1 MDRKGI
7 AFIAVCL
14 AGMVGLKYVADFIW
28 PTSTGAR
35 PVASATTSSNAPLS
49 KVNAPPAS
57 TAQMAPALPVGPV
70 TAPAFQSAEE
80 SLVLENDLL
89 RLTFTS
95 HGGGARLIELKKYPA
110 SVDCSD
116 TSAKGVP
123 SALNR
128 FAPLPALTLGVG
140 PLTGDGLFSLRK
152 TGAGVHAEK
161 ALLNGL
167 VVSQDWALSNGYFF
181 ETIVTVENR
190 GAAAVSLPPHDY
202 VLGSAT
208 PMDRHDMA
216 EVQGAYWFNGEKAE
230 QINKAWFANATL
242 GCSTISTP
250 RTEFSGGNS
259 NVVWAAVHNQFFAL
273 IAQPDQSPAGVRVVD
288 VPLPAPSPS
297 ELAADGRLNPQPHA
311 FHTSLTYPAQ
321 TLQPG
326 EKVMRRH
333 TIYAGPKEYS
343 QLKSSEKQID
353 LVMDFTGIT
362 GICAKALLLLLNA
375 VHSLI
380 PSYGASIVVLTILI
394 KLAFWPLTNA
404 STRSMKRMST
414 LQPQMNAIREKYKS
428 DPAKMN
434 QKTMEFMKE
443 HRINPM
449 AGCLPLVLTFPV
461 FIGFF
466 FMLRTAIELRGESFL
481 WCCDLSRPDSIYV
494 VPGLGFIPLLGIPGI
509 GLPLNIMPVLYLA
522 TAWWQSTL
530 TPVSPQ
536 MDPAQQKMLK
546 YMPVFFGVLFYNY
559 SAGLT
564 LYWTTQNLM
573 TILQTKITKAN
584 EGPGTGTGAA
594 VVAPVQPGR
603 RKISSKSP

>member
-7 AFIAVCL
+7 ALIAVCI
-14 AGMVGLKYVADFIW
+14 AGMLGLKYVADLLW
-28 PTSTGAR
+28 PTPKGAR
-35 PVASATTSSNAPLS
+35 TEPTALVASNAPS
-49 KVNAPPAS
+49 TKVNAPPA
-57 TAQMAPALPVGPV
+57 TATHAAPALAGAPVVPPSIG
-70 TAPAFQSAEE
+70 TAEE
-80 SLVLENDLL
+80 SVVLENDLL
-89 RLTFTS
+89 RINFTS

-116 TSAKGVP
+116 ASAKGIP

-128 FAPLPALTLGVG
+128 FAPVPALTLGAG

-152 TGAGVHAEK
+152 SGSTVRAEK
-161 ALLNGL
+161 ALTNGL
-167 VVSQDWALSNGYFF
+167 AVSQEWILSNGYFF
-181 ETIVTVENR
+181 ETVVTVENR
-190 GAAAVSLPPHDY
+190 GPSPVSVPPHEY
-202 VLGSAT
+202 VVGAAT
-208 PMDRHDMA
+208 PMDRHDPA
-216 EVQGAYWFNGEKAE
+216 EVQGAYWFDGTKAE
-230 QINKAWFANATL
+230 QIHRAWFANATM
-242 GCSTISTP
+242 GCSTIGTP
-250 RTEFSGGNS
+250 RIEFTGGSS

-273 IAQPDQSPAGVRVVD
+273 IAQPERSPAGVRVVD
-288 VPLPAPSPS
+288 MPLPKPSTA
-297 ELAADGRLNPQPHA
+297 ERDADGRLNTDPHA
-311 FHTSLTYPAQ
+311 YHTSLTYVGQ

-326 EKVMRRH
+326 EKLVRRH
-333 TIYAGPKEYS
+333 TIYAGPKEYR
-343 QLKSSEKQID
+343 QLKTSEKQLD

-362 GICAKALLLLLNA
+362 GFCAKALLLLLNA

-404 STRSMKRMST
+404 STRSMKRMSA
-414 LQPQMNAIREKYKS
+414 LQPQMNAIREKYKN

-443 HRINPM
+443 HRLNPM
-449 AGCLPLVLTFPV
+449 AGCLPLLLTFPV

-481 WCCDLSRPDSIYV
+481 WCCDLSRPDSVYV
-494 VPGLGFIPLLGIPGI
+494 VPGMGFIPLLGISGI
-509 GLPLNIMPVLYLA
+509 GLPLNIMPLLYLA

-573 TILQTKITKAN
+573 TILQTKITKSN
-584 EGPGTGTGAA
+584 EGPGTGGAAA
-594 VVAPVQPGR
+594 VVSPVQTGR
-603 RKISSKSP
+603 RK

>member
-1 MDRKGI
+1 MDRKGF
-7 AFIAVCL
+7 AFLAVCL

-28 PTSTGAR
+28 PTPKGAL
-35 PVASATTSSNAPLS
+35 PVAAVPASTNASSA

-57 TAQMAPALPVGPV
+57 TTQSAPALPAGPLAV
-70 TAPAFQSAEE
+70 PTFQATEE
-80 SLVLENDLL
+80 SVVLENDLL

-116 TSAKGVP
+116 AAAKGVP

-128 FAPLPALTLGVG
+128 FAPLPALTLGAG

-152 TGAGVHAEK
+152 TTSGVRAEK

-167 VVSQDWALSNGYFF
+167 AVSQEWTLSNGYFF
-181 ETIVTVENR
+181 ETVVTLENR
-190 GAAAVSLPPHDY
+190 GTSPISVPPHEY
-202 VLGSAT
+202 VVGAAT
-208 PMDRHDMA
+208 PMDRHDPA

-250 RTEFSGGNS
+250 RTEFTSGSS

-288 VPLPAPSPS
+288 VPLPKPSAV
-297 ELAADGRLNPQPHA
+297 ELAADGRLNPAPHA
-311 FHTSLTYPAQ
+311 HHTSLTYPAQ

-326 EKVMRRH
+326 QKVVRRH
-333 TIYAGPKEYS
+333 TIYAGPKEYR
-343 QLKSSEKQID
+343 QLKTSDKQLD

-414 LQPQMNAIREKYKS
+414 LQPQMNAIREKYKN

-449 AGCLPLVLTFPV
+449 AGCLPLLLTFPV

-481 WCCDLSRPDSIYV
+481 WCCDLSRPDSVYV
-494 VPGLGFIPLLGIPGI
+494 VPGMGFIPLLGIPGI
-509 GLPLNIMPVLYLA
+509 GLPLNIMPLLYLA

-573 TILQTKITKAN
+573 TILQTKITKSN
-584 EGPGTGTGAA
+584 EGPGSGTGAA
-594 VVAPVQPGR
+594 VVAPAQSGR
-603 RKISSKSP
+603 RK

>member
-7 AFIAVCL
+7 AFLAVCL

-28 PTSTGAR
+28 PTPTGAR
-35 PVASATTSSNAPLS
+35 PQATAAVSSNTPS
-49 KVNAPPAS
+49 VKVNAPPAGS
-57 TAQMAPALPVGPV
+57 TQVAPALPAGSLTVP
-70 TAPAFQSAEE
+70 TFQSAEE

-116 TSAKGVP
+116 TAAKGVP

-128 FAPLPALTLGVG
+128 FAPLPALTLGAG
-140 PLTGDGLFSLRK
+140 PLTGDGQFSLRK
-152 TGAGVHAEK
+152 AGNAVHAEK
-161 ALLNGL
+161 VLANGL

-181 ETIVTVENR
+181 ETVVTVENR
-190 GAAAVSLPPHDY
+190 GGSAVSIPPHDY
-202 VLGSAT
+202 VVGAAT

-230 QINKAWFANATL
+230 QINKPWFANATL

-273 IAQPDQSPAGVRVVD
+273 IVQPERSPAGVRVVD
-288 VPLPAPSPS
+288 VPLPKPSPS
-297 ELAADGRLNPQPHA
+297 EVAADGRLNPQPHA
-311 FHTSLTYPAQ
+311 YHTSLTYPAQ

-326 EKVMRRH
+326 EKVVRRH
-333 TIYAGPKEYS
+333 TIYAGPKEYR
-343 QLKSSEKQID
+343 QLKTSEKQID

-362 GICAKALLLLLNA
+362 GICAKALLLLLNG

-449 AGCLPLVLTFPV
+449 AGCLPLLLTFPV

-481 WCCDLSRPDSIYV
+481 WCCDLSRPDSVYV
-494 VPGLGFIPLLGIPGI
+494 IPGMGFLPLLGIPGI
-509 GLPLNIMPVLYLA
+509 RLPLNIMPLLYLG

-573 TILQTKITKAN
+573 TILQTKITKSN
-584 EGPGTGTGAA
+584 EGPGTGTGGT
-594 VVAPVQPGR
+594 VVVPAQPVR
-603 RKISSKSP
+603 RK

>member
-7 AFIAVCL
+7 AFLAVCL

-28 PTSTGAR
+28 PTPTGAR
-35 PVASATTSSNAPLS
+35 PEASVAASSNAPL
-49 KVNAPPAS
+49 AS
-57 TAQMAPALPVGPV
+57 TAQRAPVLLASPV
-70 TAPAFQSAEE
+70 TVPTFQAAEE

-110 SVDCSD
+110 SVDCRD
-116 TSAKGVP
+116 ITANGVP

-140 PLTGDGLFSLRK
+140 PLTGDGLFNLRK
-152 TGAGVHAEK
+152 SEAGVHAEK
-161 ALLNGL
+161 TLLNGL

-181 ETIVTVENR
+181 ETVVTVENR
-190 GAAAVSLPPHDY
+190 GTEVVSIPPHDY
-202 VLGSAT
+202 VVGAAT

-230 QINKAWFANATL
+230 QISKPWFANATL

-250 RTEFSGGNS
+250 RIEFAGGNS

-288 VPLPAPSPS
+288 IPLPAPTPS
-297 ELAADGRLNPQPHA
+297 EVAADGRLNPQPHA
-311 FHTSLTYPAQ
+311 YHTSLTYPAQ

-326 EKVMRRH
+326 EKVVRKHM
-333 TIYAGPKEYS
+333 IYAGPKEYS

-380 PSYGASIVVLTILI
+380 PSYGASIVVLTIAI
-394 KLAFWPLTNA
+394 KLAFWPLTSA

-414 LQPQMNAIREKYKS
+414 LQPQLNAIREKYKS
-428 DPAKMN
+428 DPTKMN
-434 QKTMEFMKE
+434 QKTMEYMKE

-449 AGCLPLVLTFPV
+449 AGCLPLLLTFPV

-481 WCCDLSRPDSIYV
+481 WCCDLSRPDSVYV

-573 TILQTKITKAN
+573 TILQTKITKSN
-584 EGPGTGTGAA
+584 EGPGKGTGAA
-594 VVAPVQPGR
+594 VIVPAQPGR
-603 RKISSKSP
+603 RKGSV

>member
-7 AFIAVCL
+7 ALIAVCL
-14 AGMVGLKYVADFIW
+14 AGMLGLKYVADLLW
-28 PTSTGAR
+28 PTPKGAR
-35 PVASATTSSNAPLS
+35 SLPPAAAVSNAPS
-49 KVNAPPAS
+49 TRVNAPPAA
-57 TAQMAPALPVGPV
+57 TTHAAPALAGGPV
-70 TAPAFQSAEE
+70 VPPSLGAAEE
-80 SLVLENDLL
+80 SVVLENDLL
-89 RLTFTS
+89 RITFTS

-116 TSAKGVP
+116 AAAKGIP

-128 FAPLPALTLGVG
+128 FAPLPALTLGAG
-140 PLTGDGLFSLRK
+140 PLTGDGIFSLRK
-152 TGAGVHAEK
+152 SGPTVRAEK
-161 ALLNGL
+161 VLTNGL
-167 VVSQDWALSNGYFF
+167 GVSQEWSLSNGYFF
-181 ETIVTVENR
+181 ETVVTLENR
-190 GAAAVSLPPHDY
+190 GASPVSVPPHEY
-202 VLGSAT
+202 VIGAAT
-208 PMDRHDMA
+208 PMDRHDPA

-230 QINKAWFANATL
+230 QIHKAWFANATM

-273 IAQPDQSPAGVRVVD
+273 IAQPERSPAGVRVLD
-288 VPLPAPSPS
+288 LPLPKPSPAERS
-297 ELAADGRLNPQPHA
+297 ADGRLNADPHA
-311 FHTSLTYPAQ
+311 YHTSFTYAAE
-321 TLQPG
+321 TLKPG
-326 EKVMRRH
+326 EKLVRRH
-333 TIYAGPKEYS
+333 TIYAGPKEYR
-343 QLKSSEKQID
+343 QLKTSEKQLD

-362 GICAKALLLLLNA
+362 GFCAKALLLLLNA

-414 LQPQMNAIREKYKS
+414 LQPQMNAIREKYKN

-449 AGCLPLVLTFPV
+449 AGCLPLLLTFPV

-481 WCCDLSRPDSIYV
+481 WCCDLSRPDSVYV
-494 VPGLGFIPLLGIPGI
+494 VPGLGFIPLLGISGI
-509 GLPLNIMPVLYLA
+509 GLPLNIMPLLYLA

-573 TILQTKITKAN
+573 TILQTKITKSN
-584 EGPGTGTGAA
+584 EGTGTGGGA
-594 VVAPVQPGR
+594 VVVSPVQPGR
-603 RKISSKSP
+603 RKGSA

>member
-7 AFIAVCL
+7 AFLAVCL

-28 PTSTGAR
+28 PTPTGAR
-35 PVASATTSSNAPLS
+35 PEASVAASSNAPL
-49 KVNAPPAS
+49 AS
-57 TAQMAPALPVGPV
+57 TAQRAPVLLASPV
-70 TAPAFQSAEE
+70 TVPTFQAAEE

-95 HGGGARLIELKKYPA
+95 HGGGARLIELKKSPA
-110 SVDCSD
+110 SVDCRD
-116 TSAKGVP
+116 TTANGVP

-140 PLTGDGLFSLRK
+140 PLTGDGLFNLRK
-152 TGAGVHAEK
+152 SEAGVHAEK
-161 ALLNGL
+161 TLLNGL

-181 ETIVTVENR
+181 ETVVTLENR
-190 GAAAVSLPPHDY
+190 GTEVVSIPPHDY
-202 VLGSAT
+202 VVGAAT

-230 QINKAWFANATL
+230 QISKPWFANATL

-250 RTEFSGGNS
+250 RIEFAGGNS

-288 VPLPAPSPS
+288 IPLPAPTPS
-297 ELAADGRLNPQPHA
+297 EVAADGRLNPQPHA
-311 FHTSLTYPAQ
+311 YHTSLTYPAQ

-326 EKVMRRH
+326 EKVIRKHM
-333 TIYAGPKEYS
+333 IYAGPKEYS

-380 PSYGASIVVLTILI
+380 PSYGASIVVLTIAI
-394 KLAFWPLTNA
+394 KLAFWPLTSA

-414 LQPQMNAIREKYKS
+414 LQPQLNAIREKYKS
-428 DPAKMN
+428 DPTKMN
-434 QKTMEFMKE
+434 QKTMEYMKE

-449 AGCLPLVLTFPV
+449 AGCLPLLLTFPV

-481 WCCDLSRPDSIYV
+481 WCCDLSRPDSVYV

-573 TILQTKITKAN
+573 TILQTKITKSN
-584 EGPGTGTGAA
+584 EGPGKGTGTA
-594 VVAPVQPGR
+594 VIVPAQPGR
-603 RKISSKSP
+603 RKGSV

>member
-7 AFIAVCL
+7 AFLAVCL

-28 PTSTGAR
+28 PTPTGAR
-35 PVASATTSSNAPLS
+35 PQTTAAVSSNTPS
-49 KVNAPPAS
+49 VKVNAPPAGS
-57 TAQMAPALPVGPV
+57 TQVAPALPAGPLTV
-70 TAPAFQSAEE
+70 PTFQSAEE

-116 TSAKGVP
+116 TAAKGVP

-128 FAPLPALTLGVG
+128 FAPLPALTLGAG
-140 PLTGDGLFSLRK
+140 PLTGDGQFSLRK
-152 TGAGVHAEK
+152 AGNAVHAQK
-161 ALLNGL
+161 VLANGL

-181 ETIVTVENR
+181 ETVVTVENR
-190 GAAAVSLPPHDY
+190 GGSAVSIPPHDY
-202 VLGSAT
+202 VVGAAT

-230 QINKAWFANATL
+230 QINKPWFANATL

-273 IAQPDQSPAGVRVVD
+273 IVQPERSPAGVRVVD
-288 VPLPAPSPS
+288 VPLPKPSPS
-297 ELAADGRLNPQPHA
+297 EVAADGRLNPQPHA
-311 FHTSLTYPAQ
+311 YHTSLTYPAQ

-326 EKVMRRH
+326 EKVVRRH
-333 TIYAGPKEYS
+333 TIYAGPKEYR
-343 QLKSSEKQID
+343 QLKTSEKQID

-362 GICAKALLLLLNA
+362 GICAKALLLLLNG

-449 AGCLPLVLTFPV
+449 AGCLPLLLTFPV

-481 WCCDLSRPDSIYV
+481 WCCDLSRPDSVYV
-494 VPGLGFIPLLGIPGI
+494 IPGLGFLPLLGIPGI
-509 GLPLNIMPVLYLA
+509 GLPLNIMPLLYLG

-573 TILQTKITKAN
+573 TILQTKITKSN
-584 EGPGTGTGAA
+584 EGPGTGTGGT
-594 VVAPVQPGR
+594 VVAPAQPVR
-603 RKISSKSP
+603 RK

>member
-7 AFIAVCL
+7 AFLAVCL

-28 PTSTGAR
+28 PTPTGAR
-35 PVASATTSSNAPLS
+35 PEASVAASSNAPL
-49 KVNAPPAS
+49 AS
-57 TAQMAPALPVGPV
+57 TAQRVPVLLAGPV
-70 TAPAFQSAEE
+70 TVPTFQAAEE

-110 SVDCSD
+110 SVDCRD
-116 TSAKGVP
+116 TTPNGVP

-140 PLTGDGLFSLRK
+140 PLTGDGLFNLRK
-152 TGAGVHAEK
+152 SEAGVHAEK
-161 ALLNGL
+161 TLLNGL

-181 ETIVTVENR
+181 ETVVTVENR
-190 GAAAVSLPPHDY
+190 GTAAVLIPPHDY
-202 VLGSAT
+202 VVGAAT

-230 QINKAWFANATL
+230 QISKPWFANATL

-250 RTEFSGGNS
+250 RIEFAGGNS

-288 VPLPAPSPS
+288 IPLPAPTPS
-297 ELAADGRLNPQPHA
+297 EVAADGRLNPQPHA
-311 FHTSLTYPAQ
+311 YHTSLTYPAQ

-326 EKVMRRH
+326 EKVIRKHM
-333 TIYAGPKEYS
+333 IYAGPKEYS

-380 PSYGASIVVLTILI
+380 PSYGASIVVLTIAI
-394 KLAFWPLTNA
+394 KLAFWPLTSA

-414 LQPQMNAIREKYKS
+414 LQPQLNAIREKYKS
-428 DPAKMN
+428 DPTKMN
-434 QKTMEFMKE
+434 QKTMEYMKE

-449 AGCLPLVLTFPV
+449 AGCLPLLLTFPV

-481 WCCDLSRPDSIYV
+481 WCCDLSRPDSVYV

-573 TILQTKITKAN
+573 TILQTKITKSN
-584 EGPGTGTGAA
+584 EGPGKGTGTA
-594 VVAPVQPGR
+594 VIVPAQPGR
-603 RKISSKSP
+603 RKGSV

>member
-7 AFIAVCL
+7 AFLAVCL

-28 PTSTGAR
+28 PTPTGAR
-35 PVASATTSSNAPLS
+35 PEASVAASSNALLS
-49 KVNAPPAS
+49 KANAPLAS
-57 TAQMAPALPVGPV
+57 TAQMAPVLLAGPV
-70 TAPAFQSAEE
+70 TVPTFQAAEE

-110 SVDCSD
+110 SVDCRD
-116 TSAKGVP
+116 TTANGVP

-140 PLTGDGLFSLRK
+140 PLTGDGLFNLRK
-152 TGAGVHAEK
+152 TEAGVHAEK

-167 VVSQDWALSNGYFF
+167 VVSQEWTLSNGYFF
-181 ETIVTVENR
+181 ETVVTLENR
-190 GAAAVSLPPHDY
+190 GTDVVSIPPHDY
-202 VLGSAT
+202 VVGAAT
-208 PMDRHDMA
+208 PMDLHDMA

-230 QINKAWFANATL
+230 QISKPWFSNATL

-250 RTEFSGGNS
+250 RIEFAGGNS

-288 VPLPAPSPS
+288 IPLPAPSPS
-297 ELAADGRLNPQPHA
+297 EVAADGRLNPQPHA
-311 FHTSLTYPAQ
+311 YHTSLTYPAQ

-326 EKVMRRH
+326 EKVIRKH

-380 PSYGASIVVLTILI
+380 PSYGASIVVLTIAI
-394 KLAFWPLTNA
+394 KLAFWPLTSA

-414 LQPQMNAIREKYKS
+414 LQPQLNAIREKYKS

-481 WCCDLSRPDSIYV
+481 WCCDLSRPDSVYV

-573 TILQTKITKAN
+573 TILQTKITKSN
-584 EGPGTGTGAA
+584 EGPGKGTGTA
-594 VVAPVQPGR
+594 VMVPAQPGR
-603 RKISSKSP
+603 RKGSV

>member
-7 AFIAVCL
+7 AFLAVCL

-28 PTSTGAR
+28 PTPTGAR
-35 PVASATTSSNAPLS
+35 PQATAAVSSNTPS
-49 KVNAPPAS
+49 VKVNAPPAGS
-57 TAQMAPALPVGPV
+57 TQVAPALPAGSLTVP
-70 TAPAFQSAEE
+70 TFQSAEE

-116 TSAKGVP
+116 TAAKGVP

-128 FAPLPALTLGVG
+128 FAPLPALTLGAG
-140 PLTGDGLFSLRK
+140 PLTGDGQFSLRK
-152 TGAGVHAEK
+152 AGNAVHAEK
-161 ALLNGL
+161 VLANGL

-181 ETIVTVENR
+181 ETVVTVENR
-190 GAAAVSLPPHDY
+190 GGSAVSIPPHDY
-202 VLGSAT
+202 VVGAAT

-230 QINKAWFANATL
+230 QINKPWFANATL

-273 IAQPDQSPAGVRVVD
+273 IVQPERSPAGVRVVD
-288 VPLPAPSPS
+288 VPLPKPSPS
-297 ELAADGRLNPQPHA
+297 EVAADGRLNPQPHA
-311 FHTSLTYPAQ
+311 YHTSLTYPAQ

-326 EKVMRRH
+326 EKVVRRH
-333 TIYAGPKEYS
+333 TIYAGPKEYR
-343 QLKSSEKQID
+343 QLKTSEKQID

-362 GICAKALLLLLNA
+362 GICAKALLLLLNG

-449 AGCLPLVLTFPV
+449 AGCLPLLLTFPV

-481 WCCDLSRPDSIYV
+481 WCCDLSRPDSVYV
-494 VPGLGFIPLLGIPGI
+494 IPGMGFLPLLGIPGI
-509 GLPLNIMPVLYLA
+509 GLPLNIMPLLYLG

-573 TILQTKITKAN
+573 TILQTKITKSN
-584 EGPGTGTGAA
+584 EGPGTGTGGT
-594 VVAPVQPGR
+594 VVVPAQPVR
-603 RKISSKSP
+603 RK

>member
-1 MDRKGI
+1 
-7 AFIAVCL
+7 
-14 AGMVGLKYVADFIW
+14 MVDI
-28 PTSTGAR
+28 
-35 PVASATTSSNAPLS
+35 
-49 KVNAPPAS
+49 
-57 TAQMAPALPVGPV
+57 
-70 TAPAFQSAEE
+70 
-80 SLVLENDLL
+80 
-89 RLTFTS
+89 
-95 HGGGARLIELKKYPA
+95 
-110 SVDCSD
+110 
-116 TSAKGVP
+116 
-123 SALNR
+123 
-128 FAPLPALTLGVG
+128 
-140 PLTGDGLFSLRK
+140 
-152 TGAGVHAEK
+152 
-161 ALLNGL
+161 
-167 VVSQDWALSNGYFF
+167 
-181 ETIVTVENR
+181 
-190 GAAAVSLPPHDY
+190 
-202 VLGSAT
+202 
-208 PMDRHDMA
+208 
-216 EVQGAYWFNGEKAE
+216 
-230 QINKAWFANATL
+230 
-242 GCSTISTP
+242 
-250 RTEFSGGNS
+250 
-259 NVVWAAVHNQFFAL
+259 
-273 IAQPDQSPAGVRVVD
+273 
-288 VPLPAPSPS
+288 PLPAPSPS

-311 FHTSLTYPAQ
+311 YHTSLTYPAQ

-326 EKVMRRH
+326 EKVTRKH

-380 PSYGASIVVLTILI
+380 PSYGASIVVLTIVI
-394 KLAFWPLTNA
+394 KLAFWPLTSA

-414 LQPQMNAIREKYKS
+414 LQPQLNAIREKYKS

-481 WCCDLSRPDSIYV
+481 WCCDLSRPDSVYV

-573 TILQTKITKAN
+573 TILQTKITKSN
-584 EGPGTGTGAA
+584 EGSGKGTG
-594 VVAPVQPGR
+594 VATIVPAQPGR
-603 RKISSKSP
+603 RKGSV

>member
-7 AFIAVCL
+7 AFLAVCL

-28 PTSTGAR
+28 PTPTGAR
-35 PVASATTSSNAPLS
+35 PEASVAASSNAPLS
-49 KVNAPPAS
+49 KANAPLAS
-57 TAQMAPALPVGPV
+57 TAQMAPVLLAGPV
-70 TAPAFQSAEE
+70 TVPTFQAAEE

-110 SVDCSD
+110 SVDCRD
-116 TSAKGVP
+116 TTANGVP

-140 PLTGDGLFSLRK
+140 PLTGDGLFNLRK
-152 TGAGVHAEK
+152 SEAGVHAEK
-161 ALLNGL
+161 TLLNGL

-181 ETIVTVENR
+181 ETVVTLENR
-190 GAAAVSLPPHDY
+190 GTEVVSIPPHDY
-202 VLGSAT
+202 VVGAAT

-230 QINKAWFANATL
+230 QISKPWFANATL

-250 RTEFSGGNS
+250 RIEFAGGNS

-288 VPLPAPSPS
+288 IPLPAPTPS
-297 ELAADGRLNPQPHA
+297 EVAADGRLNPQPHA
-311 FHTSLTYPAQ
+311 YHTSLTYPAQ

-326 EKVMRRH
+326 DKVVRKH

-380 PSYGASIVVLTILI
+380 PSYGASIVVLTIAI
-394 KLAFWPLTNA
+394 KLAFWPLTSA

-414 LQPQMNAIREKYKS
+414 LQPQLNAIREKYKS
-428 DPAKMN
+428 DPTKMN
-434 QKTMEFMKE
+434 QKTMEYMKE

-449 AGCLPLVLTFPV
+449 AGCLPLLLTFPV

-481 WCCDLSRPDSIYV
+481 WCCDLSRPDSVYV

-573 TILQTKITKAN
+573 TILQTKITKSN
-584 EGPGTGTGAA
+584 EGPGKGTGTA
-594 VVAPVQPGR
+594 VIVPAQPGR
-603 RKISSKSP
+603 RKGSV

>member
-1 MDRKGI
+1 M
-7 AFIAVCL
+7 
-14 AGMVGLKYVADFIW
+14 
-28 PTSTGAR
+28 P
-35 PVASATTSSNAPLS
+35 
-49 KVNAPPAS
+49 
-57 TAQMAPALPVGPV
+57 LPV
-70 TAPAFQSAEE
+70 
-80 SLVLENDLL
+80 
-89 RLTFTS
+89 
-95 HGGGARLIELKKYPA
+95 
-110 SVDCSD
+110 
-116 TSAKGVP
+116 
-123 SALNR
+123 
-128 FAPLPALTLGVG
+128 
-140 PLTGDGLFSLRK
+140 
-152 TGAGVHAEK
+152 
-161 ALLNGL
+161 
-167 VVSQDWALSNGYFF
+167 
-181 ETIVTVENR
+181 
-190 GAAAVSLPPHDY
+190 
-202 VLGSAT
+202 
-208 PMDRHDMA
+208 
-216 EVQGAYWFNGEKAE
+216 
-230 QINKAWFANATL
+230 
-242 GCSTISTP
+242 
-250 RTEFSGGNS
+250 
-259 NVVWAAVHNQFFAL
+259 
-273 IAQPDQSPAGVRVVD
+273 
-288 VPLPAPSPS
+288 PSPS
-297 ELAADGRLNPQPHA
+297 ELAADGRLNPLPHA
-311 FHTSLTYPAQ
+311 YHTSLTYPAQ

-326 EKVMRRH
+326 QKVTRKH

-343 QLKSSEKQID
+343 QLKTSEKQID

-573 TILQTKITKAN
+573 TILQTKITKSN

-594 VVAPVQPGR
+594 VVVPAQPGR

>member
-1 MDRKGI
+1 MDRKGF
-7 AFIAVCL
+7 AFLAVCL

-28 PTSTGAR
+28 PTPTGAR
-35 PVASATTSSNAPLS
+35 PVAVAPATSNAPS
-49 KVNAPPAS
+49 AKVNAPPVS
-57 TAQMAPALPVGPV
+57 TTQAAPALPAGPLAV
-70 TAPAFQSAEE
+70 PTFQATEE
-80 SLVLENDLL
+80 SVILENDLL

-110 SVDCSD
+110 SVDCRD
-116 TSAKGVP
+116 TAAKGVP

-128 FAPLPALTLGVG
+128 FAPLPALTLGAG
-140 PLTGDGLFSLRK
+140 PLTGDGLFTLRK
-152 TGAGVHAEK
+152 TSSGVHAEK
-161 ALLNGL
+161 TLQNGL
-167 VVSQDWALSNGYFF
+167 LVSQDWVLSNGYFF

-190 GAAAVSLPPHDY
+190 GTSAVSVPPHEY
-202 VLGSAT
+202 VVGAAT
-208 PMDRHDMA
+208 PMDRHDPA

-250 RTEFSGGNS
+250 RTEFTGGGS

-273 IAQPDQSPAGVRVVD
+273 IVQPDLSPAGVRVVD
-288 VPLPAPSPS
+288 VALPQPSAA
-297 ELAADGRLNPQPHA
+297 ELAADGRLNPAPRAH
-311 FHTSLTYPAQ
+311 HTSLTYPAQ

-326 EKVMRRH
+326 QKVVRRH
-333 TIYAGPKEYS
+333 TIYAGPKEYR
-343 QLKSSEKQID
+343 QLKTSEKQLD

-362 GICAKALLLLLNA
+362 GFCAKALLLLLNA

-414 LQPQMNAIREKYKS
+414 LQPQMNAIREKYKN

-449 AGCLPLVLTFPV
+449 AGCLPLLLTFPV

-481 WCCDLSRPDSIYV
+481 WCCDLSRPDSVYV
-494 VPGLGFIPLLGIPGI
+494 VPGMGFIPLLGIPGI
-509 GLPLNIMPVLYLA
+509 GLPLNIMPLLYLA

-573 TILQTKITKAN
+573 TILQTKITKSN
-584 EGPGTGTGAA
+584 EGPEAGTGAT
-594 VVAPVQPGR
+594 VVAPVPPGR
-603 RKISSKSP
+603 RK

>member
-7 AFIAVCL
+7 AFLAVCL

-28 PTSTGAR
+28 PTPTGAR
-35 PVASATTSSNAPLS
+35 SEASVAASSNAPLS
-49 KVNAPPAS
+49 KANAPLAS
-57 TAQMAPALPVGPV
+57 TAQMAPVLLASPV
-70 TAPAFQSAEE
+70 TVPTFQAAEE

-110 SVDCSD
+110 SVDCRD
-116 TSAKGVP
+116 TTANGVP

-140 PLTGDGLFSLRK
+140 PLTGDGLFNLRK
-152 TGAGVHAEK
+152 TEAGVHAEK

-167 VVSQDWALSNGYFF
+167 VLSQEWTLSNGYFF
-181 ETIVTVENR
+181 ETVVTLENR
-190 GAAAVSLPPHDY
+190 GTDVVSIPPHDY
-202 VLGSAT
+202 VVGAAT
-208 PMDRHDMA
+208 PMDRYDMA

-230 QINKAWFANATL
+230 QISKPWFANATL

-250 RTEFSGGNS
+250 RSEFAGGNS

-288 VPLPAPSPS
+288 IPLPAPSPS
-297 ELAADGRLNPQPHA
+297 EVAADGRLNPQPHA
-311 FHTSLTYPAQ
+311 YHTSLTYPAQ

-326 EKVMRRH
+326 EKLIRKH

-380 PSYGASIVVLTILI
+380 PSYGASIVVLTIAI
-394 KLAFWPLTNA
+394 KLAFWPLTSA

-414 LQPQMNAIREKYKS
+414 LQPQLNAIREKYKS
-428 DPAKMN
+428 DPTKMN

-481 WCCDLSRPDSIYV
+481 WCCDLSRPDSVYV

-573 TILQTKITKAN
+573 TILQTKITKSN
-584 EGPGTGTGAA
+584 EGPGKGTGTA
-594 VVAPVQPGR
+594 VIAPAQPGR
-603 RKISSKSP
+603 RKGSV

>member
-7 AFIAVCL
+7 ALIAVCI
-14 AGMVGLKYVADFIW
+14 AGMLGLKYVADLLW
-28 PTSTGAR
+28 PTPKGAR
-35 PVASATTSSNAPLS
+35 TEPTALVASNAPS
-49 KVNAPPAS
+49 TKVNAPPA
-57 TAQMAPALPVGPV
+57 TATHAAPALAGAPVVPPSIG
-70 TAPAFQSAEE
+70 TAEE
-80 SLVLENDLL
+80 SVVLENDLL
-89 RLTFTS
+89 RINFTS

-116 TSAKGVP
+116 ASAKGIP

-128 FAPLPALTLGVG
+128 FAPVPALTLGAG

-152 TGAGVHAEK
+152 SGSTVRAEK
-161 ALLNGL
+161 VLTNGL
-167 VVSQDWALSNGYFF
+167 AVSQEWILSNGYFF
-181 ETIVTVENR
+181 ETVVTVENR
-190 GAAAVSLPPHDY
+190 GPAAVSVPPHEY
-202 VLGSAT
+202 VVGAAT
-208 PMDRHDMA
+208 PMDRHDPA
-216 EVQGAYWFNGEKAE
+216 EVQGAYWFDGTKAE
-230 QINKAWFANATL
+230 QIHRAWFANATL

-273 IAQPDQSPAGVRVVD
+273 IAQPDRSPTGVRVLD
-288 VPLPAPSPS
+288 LPLPKPSPA
-297 ELAADGRLNPQPHA
+297 ERNADGRLNADPHA
-311 FHTSLTYPAQ
+311 YHTSFTYAAE
-321 TLQPG
+321 TLKPG
-326 EKVMRRH
+326 QKWVRRH
-333 TIYAGPKEYS
+333 TIYAGPKEYR
-343 QLKSSEKQID
+343 QLKTSEKQLD

-362 GICAKALLLLLNA
+362 GFCAKALLLLLNA
-375 VHSLI
+375 VHSMI

-404 STRSMKRMST
+404 STRSMKRMSS
-414 LQPQMNAIREKYKS
+414 LQPQMNAIREKYKN

-449 AGCLPLVLTFPV
+449 AGCLPLLLTFPV

-481 WCCDLSRPDSIYV
+481 WCCDLSRPDSVYV

-573 TILQTKITKAN
+573 TILQTKITKSN
-584 EGPGTGTGAA
+584 EGPGAGGTAA
-594 VVAPVQPGR
+594 VVSPVRPGR
-603 RKISSKSP
+603 WK

>member
-1 MDRKGI
+1 MDRKGF
-7 AFIAVCL
+7 AFLAVCL

-28 PTSTGAR
+28 PTPTGAR
-35 PVASATTSSNAPLS
+35 PVAVAPATSNAPS
-49 KVNAPPAS
+49 AKVNAPPVS
-57 TAQMAPALPVGPV
+57 TTQAAPALPAGPLAV
-70 TAPAFQSAEE
+70 PTFQATEE
-80 SLVLENDLL
+80 SVILENDLL

-110 SVDCSD
+110 SVDCRD
-116 TSAKGVP
+116 TAAKGVP

-128 FAPLPALTLGVG
+128 FAPLPALTLGAG
-140 PLTGDGLFSLRK
+140 PLTGDGLFTLRK
-152 TGAGVHAEK
+152 TSSGVHAEK
-161 ALLNGL
+161 TLQNGL
-167 VVSQDWALSNGYFF
+167 LVSQDWGLSNGYFF

-190 GAAAVSLPPHDY
+190 GTSAVSVPPHEY
-202 VLGSAT
+202 VVGAAT
-208 PMDRHDMA
+208 PMDRHDPA

-250 RTEFSGGNS
+250 RTEFTGGSS

-273 IAQPDQSPAGVRVVD
+273 IVQPDLSPAGVRVVD
-288 VPLPAPSPS
+288 VALPQPSAA
-297 ELAADGRLNPQPHA
+297 ELAADGRLNPAPRAH
-311 FHTSLTYPAQ
+311 HTSLTYPAQ

-326 EKVMRRH
+326 QKVVRRH
-333 TIYAGPKEYS
+333 TIYAGPKEYR
-343 QLKSSEKQID
+343 QLKTSEKQLD

-362 GICAKALLLLLNA
+362 GFCAKALLLLLNA

-414 LQPQMNAIREKYKS
+414 LQPQMNAIREKYKN

-449 AGCLPLVLTFPV
+449 AGCLPLLLTFPV

-481 WCCDLSRPDSIYV
+481 WCCDLSRPDSVYV
-494 VPGLGFIPLLGIPGI
+494 VPGMGFIPLLGIPGI
-509 GLPLNIMPVLYLA
+509 GLPLNIMPLLYLA

-573 TILQTKITKAN
+573 TILQTKITKSN
-584 EGPGTGTGAA
+584 EGPEAGTGAT
-594 VVAPVQPGR
+594 VVAPVPPGR
-603 RKISSKSP
+603 RK

>member
-7 AFIAVCL
+7 AFLAVCL

-28 PTSTGAR
+28 PTPTGAR
-35 PVASATTSSNAPLS
+35 SEASVAASSNSPLS
-49 KVNAPPAS
+49 KVNAPLAS
-57 TAQMAPALPVGPV
+57 TAQMVPVLLASPV
-70 TAPAFQSAEE
+70 SVPTFQTAEE
-80 SLVLENDLL
+80 SVVLENDLL

-110 SVDCSD
+110 SVDCRD
-116 TSAKGVP
+116 TTANGVP

-140 PLTGDGLFSLRK
+140 PLTGDGLFNLRK
-152 TGAGVHAEK
+152 TEAGVHAEK
-161 ALLNGL
+161 TLLNGL

-181 ETIVTVENR
+181 ETVVTVENR
-190 GAAAVSLPPHDY
+190 GTAAVLIPPHDY
-202 VLGSAT
+202 VVGAAT
-208 PMDRHDMA
+208 PMDRYDMA

-230 QINKAWFANATL
+230 QINKPWFANATL

-250 RTEFSGGNS
+250 RSEFAGGNS

-288 VPLPAPSPS
+288 IPLPAPSPS
-297 ELAADGRLNPQPHA
+297 QVAADGRLNPQPHA
-311 FHTSLTYPAQ
+311 YHTSLTYPAQ

-326 EKVMRRH
+326 EKVVRKH

-380 PSYGASIVVLTILI
+380 PSYGASIVVLTIAI
-394 KLAFWPLTNA
+394 KLAFWPLTSA

-414 LQPQMNAIREKYKS
+414 LQPQLNAIREKYKS
-428 DPAKMN
+428 DPTKMN

-481 WCCDLSRPDSIYV
+481 WCCDLSRPDSVYV

-573 TILQTKITKAN
+573 TILQTKITKSN
-584 EGPGTGTGAA
+584 EGPGKGTGTA
-594 VVAPVQPGR
+594 VISPAQPGR
-603 RKISSKSP
+603 RKGSV

>member
-7 AFIAVCL
+7 AFLAVCL

-28 PTSTGAR
+28 PTPTGAR
-35 PVASATTSSNAPLS
+35 PQTTAAVSSNTPS
-49 KVNAPPAS
+49 VKVNAPPAGS
-57 TAQMAPALPVGPV
+57 TQVAPALPAGPLTV
-70 TAPAFQSAEE
+70 PTFQSAEE

-116 TSAKGVP
+116 TAAKGVP

-128 FAPLPALTLGVG
+128 FAPLPALTLGAG
-140 PLTGDGLFSLRK
+140 PLTGDGQFSLRK
-152 TGAGVHAEK
+152 AGNAVHAQK
-161 ALLNGL
+161 VLANGL

-181 ETIVTVENR
+181 ETVVTVENR
-190 GAAAVSLPPHDY
+190 GGSAVSIPPHDY
-202 VLGSAT
+202 VVGAAT

-230 QINKAWFANATL
+230 QINKPWLANATL

-273 IAQPDQSPAGVRVVD
+273 IVQPERSPAGVRVVD
-288 VPLPAPSPS
+288 VPLPKPSPS
-297 ELAADGRLNPQPHA
+297 EVAADGRLNPQPHA
-311 FHTSLTYPAQ
+311 YHTSLTYPAQ

-326 EKVMRRH
+326 EKVVRRH
-333 TIYAGPKEYS
+333 TIYAGPKEYR
-343 QLKSSEKQID
+343 QLKTSEKQID

-362 GICAKALLLLLNA
+362 GICAKALLLLLNG

-449 AGCLPLVLTFPV
+449 AGCLPLLLTFPV

-481 WCCDLSRPDSIYV
+481 WCCDLSRPDSVYV
-494 VPGLGFIPLLGIPGI
+494 IPGLGFLPLLGIPGI
-509 GLPLNIMPVLYLA
+509 GLPLNIMPLLYLG

-573 TILQTKITKAN
+573 TILQTKITKSN
-584 EGPGTGTGAA
+584 EGPGTGTGGT
-594 VVAPVQPGR
+594 VVAPAQPVR
-603 RKISSKSP
+603 RK

>member
-7 AFIAVCL
+7 AFLAVCL

-28 PTSTGAR
+28 PTPTGAR
-35 PVASATTSSNAPLS
+35 PVASATASSNAPLS
-49 KVNAPPAS
+49 KVNAPLAS
-57 TAQMAPALPVGPV
+57 TAQMVPALLAGPLSV
-70 TAPAFQSAEE
+70 PTFQAAEE

-95 HGGGARLIELKKYPA
+95 HGGGARLIELKKYPS
-110 SVDCSD
+110 SVDCRD
-116 TSAKGVP
+116 TTPNGTP

-140 PLTGDGLFSLRK
+140 PLTGDGLFNLRK

-167 VVSQDWALSNGYFF
+167 VVSQDWTLSNGYFF
-181 ETIVTVENR
+181 ETVVTVENR
-190 GAAAVSLPPHDY
+190 GTAAVSIPPHDY
-202 VLGSAT
+202 VVGAAT

-230 QINKAWFANATL
+230 QINKPWFANATL

-250 RTEFSGGNS
+250 RSEFSGGNS

-273 IAQPDQSPAGVRVVD
+273 IAQPDESPAGVRVVD
-288 VPLPAPSPS
+288 IPLPAPSPS

-311 FHTSLTYPAQ
+311 YHTSLTYPAQ

-326 EKVMRRH
+326 EKVTRKH

-380 PSYGASIVVLTILI
+380 PSYGASIVVLTIVI
-394 KLAFWPLTNA
+394 KLAFWPLTSA

-414 LQPQMNAIREKYKS
+414 LQPQLNAIREKYKS

-481 WCCDLSRPDSIYV
+481 WCCDLSRPDSVYV

-573 TILQTKITKAN
+573 TILQTKITKSN
-584 EGPGTGTGAA
+584 EGSGKGTG
-594 VVAPVQPGR
+594 VATIVPAQPGR
-603 RKISSKSP
+603 RKGSV

>member
-1 MDRKGI
+1 MDRKGF
-7 AFIAVCL
+7 AFLAVCL

-28 PTSTGAR
+28 PTPTGAR
-35 PVASATTSSNAPLS
+35 PVAVAPATSNAPS
-49 KVNAPPAS
+49 AKVNAPPVS
-57 TAQMAPALPVGPV
+57 TTQAAPALPAGPLAV
-70 TAPAFQSAEE
+70 PTFQATEE
-80 SLVLENDLL
+80 SVILENDLL

-110 SVDCSD
+110 SVDCRD
-116 TSAKGVP
+116 TAAKGVP

-128 FAPLPALTLGVG
+128 FAPLPALTLGAG
-140 PLTGDGLFSLRK
+140 PLTGDGLFTLRK
-152 TGAGVHAEK
+152 TSSAVHAEK
-161 ALLNGL
+161 TLQNGL
-167 VVSQDWALSNGYFF
+167 LVSQDWVLSNGYFF

-190 GAAAVSLPPHDY
+190 GTSAVSVPPHEY
-202 VLGSAT
+202 VVGAAT
-208 PMDRHDMA
+208 PMDRHDPA

-250 RTEFSGGNS
+250 RTEFTGGSS

-273 IAQPDQSPAGVRVVD
+273 IVQPDLSPAGVRVVD
-288 VPLPAPSPS
+288 VALPQPSAA
-297 ELAADGRLNPQPHA
+297 ELAADGRLNPAPRAH
-311 FHTSLTYPAQ
+311 HTSLTYPAQ

-326 EKVMRRH
+326 QKVVRRH
-333 TIYAGPKEYS
+333 TIYAGPKEYR
-343 QLKSSEKQID
+343 QLKTSEKQLD

-362 GICAKALLLLLNA
+362 GFCAKALLLLLNA

-414 LQPQMNAIREKYKS
+414 LQPQMNAIREKYKN

-449 AGCLPLVLTFPV
+449 AGCLPLLLTFPV

-481 WCCDLSRPDSIYV
+481 WCCDLSRPDSVYV
-494 VPGLGFIPLLGIPGI
+494 VPGMGFIPLLGIPGI
-509 GLPLNIMPVLYLA
+509 GLPLNIMPLLYLA

-573 TILQTKITKAN
+573 TILQTKITKSN
-584 EGPGTGTGAA
+584 EGPEAGTGAT
-594 VVAPVQPGR
+594 VVAPVPPGR
-603 RKISSKSP
+603 RK

>member
-7 AFIAVCL
+7 AFLAVCL

-28 PTSTGAR
+28 PTPTGAR
-35 PVASATTSSNAPLS
+35 PQTTAAVSSNTPS
-49 KVNAPPAS
+49 VKVNAPPAGS
-57 TAQMAPALPVGPV
+57 TQVAPALPAGPLTV
-70 TAPAFQSAEE
+70 PTFQSAEE

-116 TSAKGVP
+116 TAAKGVP

-128 FAPLPALTLGVG
+128 FAPLPALTLGAG
-140 PLTGDGLFSLRK
+140 PLTGDGQFSLRK
-152 TGAGVHAEK
+152 AGNAVHAEK
-161 ALLNGL
+161 VLANGL

-181 ETIVTVENR
+181 ETVVTVENR
-190 GAAAVSLPPHDY
+190 GGSAVSIPPHDY
-202 VLGSAT
+202 VVGAAT

-230 QINKAWFANATL
+230 QINKPWFANATL

-273 IAQPDQSPAGVRVVD
+273 IVQPERSPAGVRVVD
-288 VPLPAPSPS
+288 VPLPKPSPS
-297 ELAADGRLNPQPHA
+297 EVAADGRLNPQPHA
-311 FHTSLTYPAQ
+311 YHTSLTYPAQ

-326 EKVMRRH
+326 EKVVRHH
-333 TIYAGPKEYS
+333 TIYAGPKEYR
-343 QLKSSEKQID
+343 QLKTSEKQID

-362 GICAKALLLLLNA
+362 GICAKALLLLLNG

-449 AGCLPLVLTFPV
+449 AGCLPLLLTFPV

-481 WCCDLSRPDSIYV
+481 WCCDLSRPDSVYV
-494 VPGLGFIPLLGIPGI
+494 IPGLGFLPLLGIPGI
-509 GLPLNIMPVLYLA
+509 GLPLNIMPLLYLG

-573 TILQTKITKAN
+573 TILQTKITKSN
-584 EGPGTGTGAA
+584 EGPGTGTGGT
-594 VVAPVQPGR
+594 VVAPAQPVR
-603 RKISSKSP
+603 RK

>member
-7 AFIAVCL
+7 AFLAVCL

-28 PTSTGAR
+28 PTPTGAR
-35 PVASATTSSNAPLS
+35 PQATAAVSSNTPS
-49 KVNAPPAS
+49 VKVNAPPAGS
-57 TAQMAPALPVGPV
+57 TQVAPALPAGSLTVP
-70 TAPAFQSAEE
+70 TFQSAEE

-116 TSAKGVP
+116 TAAKGVP

-128 FAPLPALTLGVG
+128 FAPLPALTLGAG
-140 PLTGDGLFSLRK
+140 PLTGDGQFSLRK
-152 TGAGVHAEK
+152 AGNAVHAEK
-161 ALLNGL
+161 VLANGL

-181 ETIVTVENR
+181 ETVVTVENR
-190 GAAAVSLPPHDY
+190 GGSAVSIPPHDY
-202 VLGSAT
+202 VVGAAT

-230 QINKAWFANATL
+230 QINKPWFANATL

-273 IAQPDQSPAGVRVVD
+273 IVQPERSPAGVRVVD
-288 VPLPAPSPS
+288 VPLPKPSPS
-297 ELAADGRLNPQPHA
+297 EVAADGRLNPQPHA
-311 FHTSLTYPAQ
+311 YHTSLTYPAQ

-326 EKVMRRH
+326 EKVVRRH
-333 TIYAGPKEYS
+333 TIYAGPKEYR
-343 QLKSSEKQID
+343 QLKTSEKQID

-362 GICAKALLLLLNA
+362 GICAKALLLLLNG

-449 AGCLPLVLTFPV
+449 AGCLPLLLTFPV

-481 WCCDLSRPDSIYV
+481 WCCDLSRPDSVYV
-494 VPGLGFIPLLGIPGI
+494 IPGMGFLPLLGIPGI
-509 GLPLNIMPVLYLA
+509 GLPLNIMPLLYLG

-573 TILQTKITKAN
+573 TILQTKITKSN
-584 EGPGTGTGAA
+584 EGPGTGTGAT
-594 VVAPVQPGR
+594 VVVPAQPVR
-603 RKISSKSP
+603 RK

>member
-7 AFIAVCL
+7 AFLAVCL
-14 AGMVGLKYVADFIW
+14 AGMVVLKYVADFIW
-28 PTSTGAR
+28 PTPTGAR
-35 PVASATTSSNAPLS
+35 PEASVAASSNAPL
-49 KVNAPPAS
+49 AS
-57 TAQMAPALPVGPV
+57 TAQRVPVLLAGPV
-70 TAPAFQSAEE
+70 TVPTFQAAEE

-110 SVDCSD
+110 SVDCRD
-116 TSAKGVP
+116 TTANGVP

-140 PLTGDGLFSLRK
+140 PLTGDGLFNLRK
-152 TGAGVHAEK
+152 SEAGVHAEK
-161 ALLNGL
+161 TLLNGL

-181 ETIVTVENR
+181 ETVVTLENR
-190 GAAAVSLPPHDY
+190 GTDVISIPPHDY
-202 VLGSAT
+202 VVGAAT
-208 PMDRHDMA
+208 PMDRYDMA

-230 QINKAWFANATL
+230 QISKPWFANATL

-250 RTEFSGGNS
+250 RSEFAGGNS

-288 VPLPAPSPS
+288 IPLPAPTPS
-297 ELAADGRLNPQPHA
+297 EVAADGRLNPQPHA
-311 FHTSLTYPAQ
+311 YHTSLTYPAQ

-326 EKVMRRH
+326 EKVIRKHM
-333 TIYAGPKEYS
+333 IYAGPKEYS

-380 PSYGASIVVLTILI
+380 PSYGASIVVLTIAI
-394 KLAFWPLTNA
+394 KLAFWPLTSA

-414 LQPQMNAIREKYKS
+414 LQPQLNAIREKYKS
-428 DPAKMN
+428 DPTKMN
-434 QKTMEFMKE
+434 QKTMEYMKE

-449 AGCLPLVLTFPV
+449 AGCLPLLLTFPV

-481 WCCDLSRPDSIYV
+481 WCCDLSRPDSVYV

-573 TILQTKITKAN
+573 TILQTKITKSN
-584 EGPGTGTGAA
+584 EGPGKGTGTA
-594 VVAPVQPGR
+594 VIVPAQPGR
-603 RKISSKSP
+603 RKGSV

>member
-7 AFIAVCL
+7 AFLAVCL

-28 PTSTGAR
+28 PTPTGAR
-35 PVASATTSSNAPLS
+35 SEASVAASSNAPLS
-49 KVNAPPAS
+49 KANAPLAS
-57 TAQMAPALPVGPV
+57 TAQMAPVLLAGPV
-70 TAPAFQSAEE
+70 TVPTFQAAEE

-110 SVDCSD
+110 SVDCRD
-116 TSAKGVP
+116 TTANGVP

-140 PLTGDGLFSLRK
+140 PLTGDGLFNLRK
-152 TGAGVHAEK
+152 TEAGVHAEK

-167 VVSQDWALSNGYFF
+167 VVSQEWTLSNGYFF
-181 ETIVTVENR
+181 ETVVTLENR
-190 GAAAVSLPPHDY
+190 GTDVVSIPPHDY
-202 VLGSAT
+202 VVGAAT
-208 PMDRHDMA
+208 PMDRYDMA

-230 QINKAWFANATL
+230 QISKPWFANATL

-250 RTEFSGGNS
+250 RSEFAGGNS

-288 VPLPAPSPS
+288 IPLPAPSPS
-297 ELAADGRLNPQPHA
+297 EVAADGRLNPQPHA
-311 FHTSLTYPAQ
+311 YHTSLTYPAQ

-326 EKVMRRH
+326 EKLIRKH

-380 PSYGASIVVLTILI
+380 PSYGASIVVLTIAI
-394 KLAFWPLTNA
+394 KLAFWPLTSA

-414 LQPQMNAIREKYKS
+414 LQPQLNAIREKYKR
-428 DPAKMN
+428 DPTKMN
-434 QKTMEFMKE
+434 QTTMEFMKE

-573 TILQTKITKAN
+573 TILQTKITKSN
-584 EGPGTGTGAA
+584 EGPGKGTGTA
-594 VVAPVQPGR
+594 VIAPAQPGR
-603 RKISSKSP
+603 RKGSV

>member
-7 AFIAVCL
+7 AFLAVCL

-28 PTSTGAR
+28 PTPTGAR
-35 PVASATTSSNAPLS
+35 PEASVAASSNAPL
-49 KVNAPPAS
+49 AS
-57 TAQMAPALPVGPV
+57 TAQRAPVLLASPV
-70 TAPAFQSAEE
+70 TVPTFQAAEE

-110 SVDCSD
+110 SVDCRD
-116 TSAKGVP
+116 TTANGVP

-140 PLTGDGLFSLRK
+140 PLTGDGLFNLRK
-152 TGAGVHAEK
+152 SEAGVHAEK
-161 ALLNGL
+161 TLLNGL

-181 ETIVTVENR
+181 ETVVTLENR
-190 GAAAVSLPPHDY
+190 GTEVVSIPPHNY
-202 VLGSAT
+202 VVGAAT

-230 QINKAWFANATL
+230 QISKPWFANATL
-242 GCSTISTP
+242 GCSTISTT
-250 RTEFSGGNS
+250 RIEFAGGNS

-288 VPLPAPSPS
+288 IPLPAPTPS
-297 ELAADGRLNPQPHA
+297 EVAADGRLNPQPHA
-311 FHTSLTYPAQ
+311 YHTSLTYPAQ

-326 EKVMRRH
+326 EKVIRKHM
-333 TIYAGPKEYS
+333 IYAGPKEYS

-380 PSYGASIVVLTILI
+380 PSYGASIVVLTIAI
-394 KLAFWPLTNA
+394 KLAFWPLTSA

-414 LQPQMNAIREKYKS
+414 LQPQLNAIREKYKS
-428 DPAKMN
+428 DPTKMN
-434 QKTMEFMKE
+434 QKTMEYMKE

-449 AGCLPLVLTFPV
+449 AGCLPLLLTFPV

-481 WCCDLSRPDSIYV
+481 WCCDLSRPDSVYV

-573 TILQTKITKAN
+573 TILQTKITKSN
-584 EGPGTGTGAA
+584 EGPGKGTGTA
-594 VVAPVQPGR
+594 VIVPAQPGR
-603 RKISSKSP
+603 RKGSV

>member
-1 MDRKGI
+1 
-7 AFIAVCL
+7 
-14 AGMVGLKYVADFIW
+14 MVGLKYVADFIW
-28 PTSTGAR
+28 PTPTGAR
-35 PVASATTSSNAPLS
+35 PEASVAASSNAPL
-49 KVNAPPAS
+49 AS
-57 TAQMAPALPVGPV
+57 TSQRVPVLLAGPV
-70 TAPAFQSAEE
+70 TVPTFQAAEE

-110 SVDCSD
+110 SVDCRD
-116 TSAKGVP
+116 TTANGVP

-140 PLTGDGLFSLRK
+140 PLTGDGLFNLRK
-152 TGAGVHAEK
+152 SEAGVHAEK
-161 ALLNGL
+161 TLLNGL

-181 ETIVTVENR
+181 ETVVTLENR
-190 GAAAVSLPPHDY
+190 GIDVISIPPHDY
-202 VLGSAT
+202 VVGAAT

-230 QINKAWFANATL
+230 QISKPWFANATL

-250 RTEFSGGNS
+250 RIEFAGGNS

-288 VPLPAPSPS
+288 IPLPAPTPS
-297 ELAADGRLNPQPHA
+297 EVAADGRLNPQPHA
-311 FHTSLTYPAQ
+311 YHTSLTYPAQ

-326 EKVMRRH
+326 EKVIRKHM
-333 TIYAGPKEYS
+333 IYAGPKEYS

-380 PSYGASIVVLTILI
+380 PSYGASIVVLTIAI
-394 KLAFWPLTNA
+394 KLAFWPLTSA

-414 LQPQMNAIREKYKS
+414 LQPQLNAIREKYKS
-428 DPAKMN
+428 DPTKMN
-434 QKTMEFMKE
+434 QKTMEYMKE

-449 AGCLPLVLTFPV
+449 AGCLPLLLTFPV

-481 WCCDLSRPDSIYV
+481 WCCDLSRPDSVYV

-573 TILQTKITKAN
+573 TILQTKITKSN
-584 EGPGTGTGAA
+584 EGPGKGTGTA
-594 VVAPVQPGR
+594 VIVPAQPGR
-603 RKISSKSP
+603 RKGSV

>member
-7 AFIAVCL
+7 AFLAVCL

-28 PTSTGAR
+28 PTPTGAR
-35 PVASATTSSNAPLS
+35 PEASVAASSNAPL
-49 KVNAPPAS
+49 AS
-57 TAQMAPALPVGPV
+57 TAQRAPVLLASPV
-70 TAPAFQSAEE
+70 TVPTFQAAEE

-110 SVDCSD
+110 SVDCRD
-116 TSAKGVP
+116 TTANGVP

-140 PLTGDGLFSLRK
+140 PLTGDGLFNLRK
-152 TGAGVHAEK
+152 SEAGVHAEK
-161 ALLNGL
+161 TLLNGL

-181 ETIVTVENR
+181 ETVVTLENR
-190 GAAAVSLPPHDY
+190 GTEVVSIPPHDY
-202 VLGSAT
+202 VVGAAT

-230 QINKAWFANATL
+230 QISKPWFANATL

-250 RTEFSGGNS
+250 RIEFAGGNS

-288 VPLPAPSPS
+288 IPLPAPTPS
-297 ELAADGRLNPQPHA
+297 EVAADGRLNPQPHA
-311 FHTSLTYPAQ
+311 YHTSLTYPAQ

-326 EKVMRRH
+326 EKVIRKHM
-333 TIYAGPKEYS
+333 IYAGPKEYS

-380 PSYGASIVVLTILI
+380 PSYGASIVVLTIAI
-394 KLAFWPLTNA
+394 KLAFWPLTSA

-414 LQPQMNAIREKYKS
+414 LQPQLNAIREKYKS
-428 DPAKMN
+428 DPTKMN
-434 QKTMEFMKE
+434 QKTMEYMKE

-449 AGCLPLVLTFPV
+449 AGCLPLLLTFPV

-481 WCCDLSRPDSIYV
+481 WCCDLSRPDSVYV

-573 TILQTKITKAN
+573 TILQTKITKSN
-584 EGPGTGTGAA
+584 EGPGKGTGTA
-594 VVAPVQPGR
+594 VIVPAQPGR
-603 RKISSKSP
+603 RKGSV

>member
-7 AFIAVCL
+7 ALIAVCL
-14 AGMVGLKYVADFIW
+14 AGMLGLKYVADLLW
-28 PTSTGAR
+28 PTPKGAR
-35 PVASATTSSNAPLS
+35 SEPPALSVSNAPS
-49 KVNAPPAS
+49 ARVNAPPAA
-57 TAQMAPALPVGPV
+57 TTHAAPALAGGPV
-70 TAPAFQSAEE
+70 VPPSLGAAEE
-80 SLVLENDLL
+80 SVVLENDLL
-89 RLTFTS
+89 RITFTS

-116 TSAKGVP
+116 AAAKGIP

-128 FAPLPALTLGVG
+128 FAPLPALTLGAG
-140 PLTGDGLFSLRK
+140 PLTGDGIFGLRK
-152 TGAGVHAEK
+152 SGSTVRAEK
-161 ALLNGL
+161 ILTNGL
-167 VVSQDWALSNGYFF
+167 GVSQEWSLSNGYFF
-181 ETIVTVENR
+181 ETVVTLENR
-190 GAAAVSLPPHDY
+190 GASPISVPPHEY
-202 VLGSAT
+202 VVGAAT
-208 PMDRHDMA
+208 PMDRHDPA
-216 EVQGAYWFNGEKAE
+216 EVQGAYWFDGTKAE
-230 QINKAWFANATL
+230 QIHRAWFANATM

-250 RTEFSGGNS
+250 RTEFSGGSS

-273 IAQPDQSPAGVRVVD
+273 IAQPDRSPAGVRVLD
-288 VPLPAPSPS
+288 LPLPKPSPA
-297 ELAADGRLNPQPHA
+297 ERNADGRLNADPHA
-311 FHTSLTYPAQ
+311 YHTSFTYGAE
-321 TLQPG
+321 TLKPG
-326 EKVMRRH
+326 EKRVRRH
-333 TIYAGPKEYS
+333 TIYAGPKEYR
-343 QLKSSEKQID
+343 QLKTSEKQLD

-362 GICAKALLLLLNA
+362 GFCAKALLLLLNA

-414 LQPQMNAIREKYKS
+414 LQPQMNAIREKYKN

-449 AGCLPLVLTFPV
+449 AGCLPLLLTFPV

-481 WCCDLSRPDSIYV
+481 WCCDLSRPDSVYV
-494 VPGLGFIPLLGIPGI
+494 VPGLGFIPLLGISGI
-509 GLPLNIMPVLYLA
+509 GLPLNIMPLLYLA

-584 EGPGTGTGAA
+584 EGTGTGGSA
-594 VVAPVQPGR
+594 VVVSPVQPGR
-603 RKISSKSP
+603 RKGSA

>member
-7 AFIAVCL
+7 AFLAVCL

-28 PTSTGAR
+28 PTPTGAR
-35 PVASATTSSNAPLS
+35 PEASVAASSNAPL
-49 KVNAPPAS
+49 AS
-57 TAQMAPALPVGPV
+57 TAQRAPVLLASPV
-70 TAPAFQSAEE
+70 TVPTFQAAEE

-110 SVDCSD
+110 SVDCRD
-116 TSAKGVP
+116 TTANGVP

-140 PLTGDGLFSLRK
+140 PLTGDGLFNLRK
-152 TGAGVHAEK
+152 SEAGVHAEK
-161 ALLNGL
+161 TLLNGL

-181 ETIVTVENR
+181 ETVVTVENR
-190 GAAAVSLPPHDY
+190 GTEVVSIPPHDY
-202 VLGSAT
+202 VVGAAT

-230 QINKAWFANATL
+230 QISKPWFANATL

-250 RTEFSGGNS
+250 RIEFAGGNS

-288 VPLPAPSPS
+288 IPLPAPTPS
-297 ELAADGRLNPQPHA
+297 EVAADGRLNPQPHA
-311 FHTSLTYPAQ
+311 YHTSLTYPAQ

-326 EKVMRRH
+326 EKVIRKHM
-333 TIYAGPKEYS
+333 IYAGPKEYS

-380 PSYGASIVVLTILI
+380 PSYGASIVVLTIAI
-394 KLAFWPLTNA
+394 KLAFWPLTSA

-414 LQPQMNAIREKYKS
+414 LQPQLNAIREKYKS
-428 DPAKMN
+428 DPTKMN
-434 QKTMEFMKE
+434 QKTMEYMKE

-449 AGCLPLVLTFPV
+449 AGCLPLLLTFPV

-481 WCCDLSRPDSIYV
+481 WCCDLSRPDSVYV

-573 TILQTKITKAN
+573 TILQTKITKSN
-584 EGPGTGTGAA
+584 EGPGKGTGAA
-594 VVAPVQPGR
+594 VIVPAQPGR
-603 RKISSKSP
+603 RKGSV

>member
-7 AFIAVCL
+7 ALIAVCI

-28 PTSTGAR
+28 PTPAGAR
-35 PVASATTSSNAPLS
+35 PVSVVVASSNAPS
-49 KVNAPPAS
+49 TKVNAPPVNTTQA
-57 TAQMAPALPVGPV
+57 APAQPLGAVV
-70 TAPAFQSAEE
+70 MPAMGAAEE
-80 SLVLENDLL
+80 SVVLENDLL

-95 HGGGARLIELKKYPA
+95 QGGGARLIELKKYPA
-110 SVDCSD
+110 SVDCRD
-116 TSAKGVP
+116 TTAKGVP

-128 FAPLPALTLGVG
+128 FAPVPALTLGAG
-140 PLTGDGLFSLRK
+140 PLTGDGLFTLRK
-152 TGAGVHAEK
+152 SGSTVRAEK
-161 ALLNGL
+161 ALPNGL
-167 VVSQDWALSNGYFF
+167 RVLQEWSLSNGYFF
-181 ETIVTVENR
+181 ETVVTVENR
-190 GAAAVSLPPHDY
+190 GTSPVSLPPHEY
-202 VLGSAT
+202 VVGSAT

-230 QINKAWFANATL
+230 QINRPWFANATL

-250 RTEFSGGNS
+250 RTEFSGGAS

-273 IAQPDQSPAGVRVVD
+273 IVQPDVTPAGVRVVD
-288 VPLPAPSPS
+288 LALPKPNPA
-297 ELAADGRLNPQPHA
+297 ELAADGRLNPSPHA
-311 FHTSLTYPAQ
+311 YHTSLTYPAQ
-321 TLQPG
+321 TLKPG
-326 EKVMRRH
+326 EVVARRH
-333 TIYAGPKEYS
+333 SIYAGPKEYR
-343 QLKSSEKQID
+343 QLKTSEKQLD

-362 GICAKALLLLLNA
+362 GFCAKALLLLLNA
-375 VHSLI
+375 VHSII
-380 PSYGASIVVLTILI
+380 PSYGAAIVVLTILI

-414 LQPQMNAIREKYKS
+414 LQPQMNAIREKYKN

-449 AGCLPLVLTFPV
+449 AGCLPLLLTFPV

-466 FMLRTAIELRGESFL
+466 FMLRTSIELRGESFL
-481 WCCDLSRPDSIYV
+481 WCCDLSKPDSVYV
-494 VPGLGFIPLLGIPGI
+494 VPGLGFVPLLGIPGI
-509 GLPLNIMPVLYLA
+509 GLPLNIMPLLYLA

-573 TILQTKITKAN
+573 TILQTKITKSN
-584 EGPGTGTGAA
+584 EGPGAGSGPA

-603 RKISSKSP
+603 RKGSA

>member
-7 AFIAVCL
+7 AFLAVCL

-28 PTSTGAR
+28 PTPTGAR
-35 PVASATTSSNAPLS
+35 PEASVAASSNAPL
-49 KVNAPPAS
+49 AS
-57 TAQMAPALPVGPV
+57 TAQRVPVLLAGPV
-70 TAPAFQSAEE
+70 TVPTFQAAEE

-110 SVDCSD
+110 SVDCRD
-116 TSAKGVP
+116 TTANGVP

-140 PLTGDGLFSLRK
+140 PLTGDGLFNLRK
-152 TGAGVHAEK
+152 SEAGVHAEK
-161 ALLNGL
+161 TLLNGL

-181 ETIVTVENR
+181 ETVVTLENR
-190 GAAAVSLPPHDY
+190 GTDVISIPPHDY
-202 VLGSAT
+202 VVGAAT

-230 QINKAWFANATL
+230 QISKPWFANATL

-250 RTEFSGGNS
+250 RIEFAGGNS

-288 VPLPAPSPS
+288 IPLPAPTPS
-297 ELAADGRLNPQPHA
+297 EVAADGRLNPQPHA
-311 FHTSLTYPAQ
+311 YHTSLTYPAQ

-326 EKVMRRH
+326 EKVIRKHM
-333 TIYAGPKEYS
+333 IYAGPKEYS

-380 PSYGASIVVLTILI
+380 PSYGASIVVLTIAI
-394 KLAFWPLTNA
+394 KLAFWPLTSA

-414 LQPQMNAIREKYKS
+414 LQPQLNAIREKYKS
-428 DPAKMN
+428 DPTKMN
-434 QKTMEFMKE
+434 QKTMEYMKE

-449 AGCLPLVLTFPV
+449 AGCLPLLLTFPV

-481 WCCDLSRPDSIYV
+481 WCCDLSRPDSVYV

-573 TILQTKITKAN
+573 TILQTKITKSN
-584 EGPGTGTGAA
+584 EGPGKGTGTA
-594 VVAPVQPGR
+594 VIVPAQPGR
-603 RKISSKSP
+603 RKGSV

>member
-7 AFIAVCL
+7 AFLAVCL

-28 PTSTGAR
+28 PTPTGAR
-35 PVASATTSSNAPLS
+35 PEASVAASSNAPL
-49 KVNAPPAS
+49 AS
-57 TAQMAPALPVGPV
+57 TAQRVPVLLAGPV
-70 TAPAFQSAEE
+70 TVPTFQAAEE

-110 SVDCSD
+110 SVDCRD
-116 TSAKGVP
+116 TTANGVP

-140 PLTGDGLFSLRK
+140 PLTGDGLFNLRK
-152 TGAGVHAEK
+152 SEAGVHAEK
-161 ALLNGL
+161 TLLNGL

-181 ETIVTVENR
+181 ETVVTVENR
-190 GAAAVSLPPHDY
+190 GTDVISIPPHDY
-202 VLGSAT
+202 VVGAAT

-230 QINKAWFANATL
+230 QISKPWFANATL

-250 RTEFSGGNS
+250 RIEFAGGNS

-288 VPLPAPSPS
+288 IPLPAPTPS
-297 ELAADGRLNPQPHA
+297 EVAADGRLNPQPHA
-311 FHTSLTYPAQ
+311 YHTSLTYPAQ

-326 EKVMRRH
+326 EKVIRKHM
-333 TIYAGPKEYS
+333 IYAGPKEYS

-380 PSYGASIVVLTILI
+380 PSYGASIVVLTIAI
-394 KLAFWPLTNA
+394 KLAFWPLTSA

-414 LQPQMNAIREKYKS
+414 LQPQLNAIREKYKS
-428 DPAKMN
+428 DPTKMN
-434 QKTMEFMKE
+434 QKTMEYMKE

-449 AGCLPLVLTFPV
+449 AGCLPLLLTFPV

-481 WCCDLSRPDSIYV
+481 WCCDLSRPDSVYV

-573 TILQTKITKAN
+573 TILQTKITKSN
-584 EGPGTGTGAA
+584 EGPGKGTGTA
-594 VVAPVQPGR
+594 VIVPAQPGR
-603 RKISSKSP
+603 RKGSV

>member
-1 MDRKGI
+1 MDRKGF
-7 AFIAVCL
+7 AFLAVCL

-28 PTSTGAR
+28 PTPTGAR
-35 PVASATTSSNAPLS
+35 PVAVAPATSNAPS
-49 KVNAPPAS
+49 AKVNAPPVS
-57 TAQMAPALPVGPV
+57 TTQAAPALPAGPLAV
-70 TAPAFQSAEE
+70 PTFQATEE
-80 SLVLENDLL
+80 SVILENDLL

-110 SVDCSD
+110 SVDCRD
-116 TSAKGVP
+116 TAAKGVP

-128 FAPLPALTLGVG
+128 FAPLPALTLGAG
-140 PLTGDGLFSLRK
+140 PLTGDGLFTLRK
-152 TGAGVHAEK
+152 TSSGVHAEK
-161 ALLNGL
+161 TLQNGL
-167 VVSQDWALSNGYFF
+167 LVSQDWVLSNGYFF

-190 GAAAVSLPPHDY
+190 GTSAVSVPPHEY
-202 VLGSAT
+202 VVGAAT
-208 PMDRHDMA
+208 PMDRHDPA

-250 RTEFSGGNS
+250 RTEFTGGSS

-273 IAQPDQSPAGVRVVD
+273 IVQPDLSPAGVRVVD
-288 VPLPAPSPS
+288 VALPQPSAA
-297 ELAADGRLNPQPHA
+297 ELAADGRLNPAPRAH
-311 FHTSLTYPAQ
+311 HTSLTYPAQ

-326 EKVMRRH
+326 QKVVRRH
-333 TIYAGPKEYS
+333 TIYAGPKEYR
-343 QLKSSEKQID
+343 QLKTSEKQLD

-362 GICAKALLLLLNA
+362 GFCAKALLLLLNA

-380 PSYGASIVVLTILI
+380 PSYGASIVVLT
-394 KLAFWPLTNA
+394 NA
-404 STRSMKRMST
+404 STRSMKRMAA
-414 LQPQMNAIREKYKS
+414 LQPQMNAIREKYKN

-449 AGCLPLVLTFPV
+449 AGCLPLLLTFPV

-481 WCCDLSRPDSIYV
+481 WCCDLSRPDSVYV
-494 VPGLGFIPLLGIPGI
+494 VPGMGFIPLLGIPGI
-509 GLPLNIMPVLYLA
+509 GLPLNIMPLLYLA

-573 TILQTKITKAN
+573 TILQTKITKSN
-584 EGPGTGTGAA
+584 EGPEAGTGAT
-594 VVAPVQPGR
+594 VVAPVPPGR
-603 RKISSKSP
+603 RK